1 MVPSVAFEIRAATA
15 VTKQGTLFMLK
26 SLKAPLTALMLSSVA
41 MVPAATV
48 AYVATADIAAA
59 KSDRAGGGGGRGGG
73 KSSSSNSKASG
84 SKGKSGTKSASGGG
98 SSQSRGQ
105 GGLAGFF
112 DKLTG
117 KDKAAA
123 SKTNTK
129 SHGGAAKVA
138 AARIEEPTN
147 KDLMHPSNLGKMNG
161 PMNASINAVMAHI
174 KNGNTNGPMGAFA
187 ALAVAGANADGAQ
200 DLATLQREIK
210 KSNYETLEDYFE
222 ARQGEEPIEPIKSI
236 EDALTASGSSTEEQT
251 DLAKALTDAGYT
263 GDDPL
268 FDYQKDKE
276 GTPPAEPIA
285 ELDAAI
291 VALGGTVVDPEDD
304 FSAYT
309 KPTVT
314 DEELAGAEGDLQ
326 AQFDAELAMLE
337 HWNKNPDTDP
347 EAISEEERAILNK
360 LYDRLEPF
368 AEEIGELLPER
379 EVIEE
384 DLGEGGEA
392 TGCEAEAAECLVEE
406 EIAAAE

>member
-1 MVPSVAFEIRAATA
+1 
-15 VTKQGTLFMLK
+15 MLK

-59 KSDRAGGGGGRGGG
+59 KSDNAGGSGGRGGG

-84 SKGKSGTKSASGGG
+84 SKGKSGTKSASSGG
-98 SSQSRGQ
+98 SSQRGQ
-105 GGLAGFF
+105 GGLAGFL

-117 KDKAAA
+117 KDRAAA
-123 SKTNTK
+123 SKTKAT
-129 SHGGAAKVA
+129 SSGGAAKVA
-138 AARIEEPTN
+138 AVSPEEPPSI
-147 KDLMHPSNLGKMNG
+147 DLMLPKNLGKMNG
-161 PMNASINAVMAHI
+161 PMHASINAVMAHI

-200 DLATLQREIK
+200 DLATLQNEID
-210 KSNYETLEDYFE
+210 KSNYETLEAYFA
-222 ARQGEEPIEPIKSI
+222 ARQGEEKIEPNASI
-236 EDALTASGSSTEEQT
+236 EGALTAIAEAPAEAPGEQP
-251 DLAKALTDAGYT
+251 DLAVLQVGLDEALKVAGYT
-263 GDDPL
+263 GTNPL
-268 FDYQKDKE
+268 ADYEKDKA
-276 GTPPAEPIA
+276 GTPPVEPIT

-291 VALGGTVVDPEDD
+291 VALGGTVVDPDD
-304 FSAYT
+304 VSSAYT
-309 KPTVT
+309 KPMVT

-337 HWNKNPDTDP
+337 HWNKNPDTNP
-347 EAISEEERAILNK
+347 EAISDEERAILKK

-368 AEEIGELLPER
+368 AEEIGALLPEE

-384 DLGEGGEA
+384 DLGEGVET